1 MDVIRLDQVSFQYTK
16 GFALHQMSFR
26 VQKGEVFALLGPN
39 GAGKT
44 TTIRLVNGLLN
55 ASSGN
60 ISVLGYDPYKDG
72 VMVRRKTGVLSE
84 TPALYERL
92 TALEN
97 LTFFG
102 KLNDMSKTDLN
113 KRIQELLD
121 YFDLSSHANQ
131 KVGTYSR
138 GMRQRLEIARALLH
152 HPELLFLD
160 EPTSNLDPEIARQV
174 QELILKVKKEEGC
187 SVVICTHRLYEAEQV
202 CDCAAIMHG
211 GKLLVEGSLKELR
224 NAAGLAKR
232 VHFTFQKPCSAG
244 LTKELAELNSVK
256 SVELKSEK
264 ELLLGI
270 VDFGCVPEILSWMV
284 GKGLAILSVIPEV
297 PSLEE
302 VYFKLQGKDEVKHE
316 SNT

>member
-1 MDVIRLDQVSFQYTK
+1 MDVIHLDQVSFQYSK
-16 GFALHQMSFR
+16 GFALREMSFR
-26 VQKGEVFALLGPN
+26 MQKGEVFALLGPN

-55 ASSGN
+55 TSSGS
-60 ISVLGYDPYKDG
+60 ISVLGYDPYQNG
-72 VMVRRKTGVLSE
+72 VMVRSKTGVLTE

-102 KLNDMSKTDLN
+102 KLNGMSKTDLN

-131 KVGTYSR
+131 RVGTYSR
-138 GMRQRLEIARALLH
+138 GMRQRLAIARALLH

-174 QELILKVKKEEGC
+174 QELIVKVKKEEGC

-202 CDCAAIMHG
+202 CDHAAIMHE
-211 GKLLVEGSLKELR
+211 GKLLAEGSLQELR
-224 NAAGLAKR
+224 DAAGLAKR

-244 LTKELAELNSVK
+244 LTTELAKLNSVK
-256 SVELKSEK
+256 SAELQGEK
-264 ELLLGI
+264 ELLLG
-270 VDFGCVPEILSWMV
+270 VADYGRVPEILTWMV

-302 VYFKLQGKDEVKHE
+302 VYFKLQGKDEVKQ
-316 SNT
+316 

>member
-1 MDVIRLDQVSFQYTK
+1 MDVINLNQISFQYAK
-16 GFALHQMSFR
+16 GFALRDVSFR
-26 VQKGEVFALLGPN
+26 MQKGEVFALLGPN

-55 ASSGN
+55 ASSG
-60 ISVLGYDPYKDG
+60 SMTVLGCDPYKDG
-72 VMVRRKTGVLSE
+72 ITIRRKTGVLTE

-102 KLNDMSKTDLN
+102 KLNGMSKVDLN

-121 YFDLSSHANQ
+121 YFDLSEHAHQ
-131 KVGTYSR
+131 RVGTYSR
-138 GMRQRLEIARALLH
+138 GMRQRLAIARALLH

-174 QELILKVKKEEGC
+174 QDLILQVKREEGC

-202 CDCAAIMHG
+202 CDHAAIMHE
-211 GKLLVEGSLKELR
+211 GKLLAEGSLQELR
-224 NAAGLAKR
+224 EAAGLAKR
-232 VHFTFQKPCSAG
+232 VRFAFQKPLPTA
-244 LTKELAELNSVK
+244 LKTELLQMKAVK
-256 SVELKSEK
+256 NVELQDEK
-264 ELLLGI
+264 ELVLG
-270 VDFGCVPEILSWMV
+270 VSDYESVPEILAWMI
-284 GKGLAILSVIPEV
+284 GKNLAILSVIPEI

-302 VYFKLQGKDEVKHE
+302 VYFKLQDHQDEVK
-316 SNT
+316 